1 VNLLSYTNAE
11 SGGYKEVICQV
22 LGESVYSKLK
32 WEAGV
37 HRVQRVPATES
48 AGRVHTSTS
57 TVAIMP
63 EVDDVDVKIDPKDI
77 DVKFARASG
86 AGGQVGSAASVLK

>member
-1 VNLLSYTNAE
+1 MAHDALHAAH
-11 SGGYKEVICQV
+11 QV
-22 LGESVYSKLK
+22 LGDSVYSKLK

-57 TVAIMP
+57 TVAVMP
-63 EVDDVDVKIDPKDI
+63 EVDDVEVG
-77 DVKFARASG
+77 ARATPQRLLSNLMRRTKAVRPFLK
-86 AGGQVGSAASVLK
+86 AGLI